1 MASEVRRRKNAQKP
15 ASTTSS
21 SFNDDNGS
29 GVPSEEKKR
38 PRQGA
43 SIKHTSSIII
53 NSKYDEYAWFIVFLT
68 ALTYFIITR
77 GGNSNRGGLLS
88 KFSKPYDVVASS
100 VSVGT
105 NNKQENEK
113 LLRSIFYVA
122 NTQRQDDDDEQIL
135 TLEHNRRL
143 EVILS
148 SPPDIIESIHG
159 DDECIGSNDKDNNGS
174 DSKQQPVPYLSHLS
188 STTWV
193 HDEELGRGYLLLADV
208 GRSGRIWRWEVGGGP
223 ITIGRSLHMERSG
236 CRSGL
241 WVDYEGSG
249 KVDGTNAT
257 LCPENLFGKSSCPST
272 STTTNHHPPLLGSA
286 SLAVELTRNADRA
299 SAGQHIIVAEWGE
312 RRIVRVEGESGA
324 RTPLVTL
331 VPYQSSNGEE
341 EHEQSQWRRVYR
353 PNHLMYTP
361 FGDLLFSDNF
371 VSDTMHLNNDNSSTM
386 SNHHVGI
393 VYRRK
398 EAVHI
403 PGIAVEQSRDA
414 HGWKSTTGEE
424 DDVGDDNIDIL
435 FQTTGVIEGMA
446 LGLDYST
453 LFILV
458 TSQTNGHSGGTKTV
472 YKLSISAEDDDDED
486 NDEDNVE
493 GDENYATILYQMTSA
508 DCKDNAGDTRH
519 DDMYS
524 SSGSKLAVD
533 EKGTLYLI
541 ACPSSLTLLS
551 QEDGS
556 VVGTLSLDHLQK
568 TQTTTYTSV
577 SFGEDGYLYITSPN
591 ELMRVK
597 SRVGGMSLP
606 TDMVVPPPLKQIEI
620 GKESEEDQGSS
631 KPRRDKRD
639 KA

>member
-15 ASTTSS
+15 ASSIPSS

-29 GVPSEEKKR
+29 GVLSEGKKR

-43 SIKHTSSIII
+43 SIEKSMII

-77 GGNSNRGGLLS
+77 GGNSSRGGLLS

-105 NNKQENEK
+105 TNKQENEK
-113 LLRSIFYVA
+113 LLKSIFYVA
-122 NTQRQDDDDEQIL
+122 NTQRQDDDEQIIL

-148 SPPDIIESIHG
+148 SPPDIIESFHG
-159 DDECIGSNDKDNNGS
+159 DDECIGSNDKDNNG
-174 DSKQQPVPYLSHLS
+174 SKQQPVPYLSHLS

-241 WVDYEGSG
+241 WVDYYEGSG
-249 KVDGTNAT
+249 KEGGGTNNAT
-257 LCPENLFGKSSCPST
+257 VCPENLFGKSTCSKT
-272 STTTNHHPPLLGSA
+272 SLTAASDHPPLLGSA

-324 RTPLVTL
+324 RTPLVTQ
-331 VPYQSSNGEE
+331 VPYQSNGEE
-341 EHEQSQWRRVYR
+341 GHEQPQWRRVFR

-361 FGDLLFSDNF
+361 FGDLLFSDNL
-371 VSDTMHLNNDNSSTM
+371 VSDTLCLNNNISMM
-386 SNHHVGI
+386 SNHHVGV

-435 FQTTGVIEGMA
+435 FQTTGVIDGMA
-446 LGLDYST
+446 LGFDYST
-453 LFILV
+453 VFILV
-458 TSQTNGHSGGTKTV
+458 TSQTNDQPGWTKTV

-486 NDEDNVE
+486 NDGDNVE
-493 GDENYATILYQMTSA
+493 EDENYVTILYRMTST
-508 DCKDNAGDTRH
+508 DCKDNHAGDARH
-519 DDMYS
+519 DDLYS
-524 SSGSKLAVD
+524 SSGSKLAID

-577 SFGEDGYLYITSPN
+577 SFGEDGYLYITTPN

-606 TDMVVPPPLKQIEI
+606 TDMVVPPPLKQI
-620 GKESEEDQGSS
+620 GKEDEEDQGS
-631 KPRRDKRD
+631 KPR
-639 KA
+639 